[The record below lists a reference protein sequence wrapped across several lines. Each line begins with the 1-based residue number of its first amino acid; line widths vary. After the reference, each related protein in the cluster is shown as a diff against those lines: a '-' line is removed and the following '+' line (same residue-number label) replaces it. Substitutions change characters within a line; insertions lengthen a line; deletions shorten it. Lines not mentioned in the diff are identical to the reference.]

1 MRHTPAKLLLAIAAF
16 LFSTALSAGEVATTY
31 ICTHSS
37 HPKLL
42 RRVEISHLALGCEV
56 TYIKS
61 DEAGNETSKV
71 IYTAKHST
79 DYCDEKGSEFVTE
92 KLVKKYGW
100 LCQAKPTVAEP
111 EGVWTEPVTGM
122 KFVSV
127 PGGSFQIGDPFGEGH
142 ESEQNNRQITIKP
155 FRLGAM
161 EVTQAQWKASMNNN
175 PSEFKGDDLPVE
187 QVSFYDVQE
196 FIKKLN
202 ARTGGRFR
210 LPTEAEWEY
219 ACREG
224 GRKVRFCN
232 GKDIAD
238 PSEINFDAR
247 AKYKKPYS
255 VVGVYRGA
263 TTLVASFAPNSLGLY
278 DMSGNVEEWTCSEY
292 NSRYDGSEEKCSGQ
306 ARYYSLHGGS
316 WNYGPWLVR
325 SASRLSLE
333 PDNRYTNLGFRLAQ
347 D

>member
-42 RRVEISHLALGCEV
+42 RRVEISHLAPGCEV
-56 TYIKS
+56 TYIKTN
-61 DEAGNETSKV
+61 GKGTQTSKV
-71 IYTAKHST
+71 IYSAKNST

-100 LCQAKPTVAEP
+100 ICHAKPTVAEP

-161 EVTQAQWKASMNNN
+161 EVTQAQWKAIMNNN
-175 PSEFKGDDLPVE
+175 PSWFKGDDLPVE
-187 QVSFYDVQE
+187 EVSWKDIQE

-202 ARTGGRFR
+202 ARSGKRFR

-219 ACREG
+219 A
-224 GRKVRFCN
+224 
-232 GKDIAD
+232 
-238 PSEINFDAR
+238 AR
-247 AKYKKPYS
+247 AGTTTAR
-255 VVGVYRGA
+255 GVR
-263 TTLVASFAPNSLGLY
+263 P
-278 DMSGNVEEWTCSEY
+278 
-292 NSRYDGSEEKCSGQ
+292 
-306 ARYYSLHGGS
+306 
-316 WNYGPWLVR
+316 
-325 SASRLSLE
+325 SA
-333 PDNRYTNLGFRLAQ
+333 
-347 D
+347 

>member
-37 HPKLL
+37 HPKLF
-42 RRVEISHLALGCEV
+42 RRVEISHLAPGCQV

-92 KLVKKYGW
+92 KLGKKYGW
-100 LCQAKPTVAEP
+100 ICQAKPTVAEP

-142 ESEQNNRQITIKP
+142 ESEQNNRQITIKS

-202 ARTGGRFR
+202 ARTGKRFR

-255 VVGVYRGA
+255 VVGAYRGA

-278 DMSGNVEEWTCSEY
+278 DMSGNVEE
-292 NSRYDGSEEKCSGQ
+292 
-306 ARYYSLHGGS
+306 
-316 WNYGPWLVR
+316 
-325 SASRLSLE
+325 
-333 PDNRYTNLGFRLAQ
+333 
-347 D
+347 